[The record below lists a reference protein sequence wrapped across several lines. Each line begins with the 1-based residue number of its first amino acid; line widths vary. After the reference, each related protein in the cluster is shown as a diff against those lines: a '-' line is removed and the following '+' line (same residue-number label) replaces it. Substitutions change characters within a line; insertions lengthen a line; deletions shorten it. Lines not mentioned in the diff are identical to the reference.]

1 MKEVCL
7 SRRAFFSLNSN
18 YLQDV
23 YDSFIVLIS
32 KGGWNYNE
40 LYNLSVSKRDWIF
53 GRFVELNKQK
63 EDFEG

>member
-1 MKEVCL
+1 MKGVCL
-7 SRRAFFSLNSN
+7 FRRAFFSLNSN

-23 YDSFIVLIS
+23 YDSFIILIA

-53 GRFVELNKQK
+53 GRFVEVNKQQ
-63 EDFEG
+63 EYYEG